1 MYTFTGDKGLKRG
14 VNAPKIGVPK
24 NYLGFW
30 WFRPF
35 LHLNTVSISQMSDKE
50 HNGTD
55 YYPPP
60 PPIPLQKSQSSFILV
75 LIDQLGE
82 YIARLYLVQV
92 NKVNTISC
100 VREDV

>member
-60 PPIPLQKSQSSFILV
+60 LQKSQSSFILV
-75 LIDQLGE
+75 LIDQLEG

>member
-1 MYTFTGDKGLKRG
+1 MALIIT
-14 VNAPKIGVPK
+14 P
-24 NYLGFW
+24 
-30 WFRPF
+30 
-35 LHLNTVSISQMSDKE
+35 
-50 HNGTD
+50 
-55 YYPPP
+55 PPP

-75 LIDQLGE
+75 LIDQLEG

>member
-60 PPIPLQKSQSSFILV
+60 PPFPFK
-75 LIDQLGE
+75 
-82 YIARLYLVQV
+82 
-92 NKVNTISC
+92 NPKVHLFLF
-100 VREDV
+100 

>member
-30 WFRPF
+30 WFRLF

-60 PPIPLQKSQSSFILV
+60 PFPFKYP
-75 LIDQLGE
+75 
-82 YIARLYLVQV
+82 
-92 NKVNTISC
+92 KVHLFLF
-100 VREDV
+100 

>member
-1 MYTFTGDKGLKRG
+1 MAPRLVYLKIIWSSG
-14 VNAPKIGVPK
+14 VQ
-24 NYLGFW
+24 
-30 WFRPF
+30 RPF

-60 PPIPLQKSQSSFILV
+60 LLLVPLQISQGSFFLV
-75 LIDQLGE
+75 LIDQLGG
-82 YIARLYLVQV
+82 YIDRLYLVHV

>member
-1 MYTFTGDKGLKRG
+1 MYTFTGDKGLNRG

-55 YYPPP
+55 YYPPSP
-60 PPIPLQKSQSSFILV
+60 HSPSKIPKFI
-75 LIDQLGE
+75 
-82 YIARLYLVQV
+82 Y
-92 NKVNTISC
+92 SC
-100 VREDV
+100 FD

>member
-1 MYTFTGDKGLKRG
+1 
-14 VNAPKIGVPK
+14 
-24 NYLGFW
+24 
-30 WFRPF
+30 
-35 LHLNTVSISQMSDKE
+35 MSDKE

-55 YYPPP
+55 YYPPPP

-75 LIDQLGE
+75 LIDQLGG